1 MNYLSEMLKLP
12 VLDVNGEKLGVVN
25 DLGIATGEVFP
36 RVTSLAFQGPGKTPF
51 MISWRK
57 YVERVDD
64 DGVHLKARDT
74 DVRFS
79 YLQPD
84 ELLLARDILNK
95 QIVDTQGLKV
105 VRVNDLKLSSSGENQ
120 LRLLGAEVG
129 SRGLLRAI
137 HPALERV
144 VSRIARALGKPL
156 EEHIIAWS
164 YMDLLERS
172 TQTIKLSVSHK
183 TLDELHPADV
193 ADIIEQ
199 LDPRLRSQVFA
210 KLDTA
215 QAAEAISEF
224 DDDELVAEV
233 IEGMSDRDASS
244 MLALMDPDDAAD
256 LIEELDYEKAEKL
269 LRLMGVKEERAI
281 RTLLGYEENTAGR
294 IMTSEFVAL
303 PATDTAADAIEAIR
317 KLDDDFESIYYVYT
331 LDTTGAL
338 TGVLSLRTLIVADR
352 DARLSDIAYRDVVW
366 VAPDLDQED
375 VANEMSKYDLVAV
388 PVCDEN
394 RHVLGIVTVD
404 DALDVI
410 AEEHEEDLQIA
421 GVGAGEG
428 GSGEAPHMLGWFARR
443 QYWVLIWAIASGII
457 AAALAALGDA
467 DVAARFFVY
476 PMCAMPV
483 VLLAADRVV
492 SFVRNFFL
500 EYDGD
505 DAEGKPY
512 LGFFLQSAGLGIV
525 LAALVY
531 LCGQLVLGAAYPDD
545 VLAIAADSA
554 LAPFADGGFQVP
566 EAALQAR
573 ALSAC
578 FSCASV
584 VVFASFAAAVAYLK
598 LLFWRDER
606 DLNTSG
612 TALGVSAVLIA
623 TVAYSALATLG
634 VLLAVFW

>member
-1 MNYLSEMLKLP
+1 MNYLSELLKLP

-36 RVTSLAFQGPGKTPF
+36 HVTSLAFQGPGKTPF

-57 YVERVDD
+57 YVDHVDET
-64 DGVHLKARDT
+64 GVHLKTRDT

-129 SRGLLRAI
+129 GRGLLRAI
-137 HPALERV
+137 HPALERIV
-144 VSRIARALGKPL
+144 ARIARAVGKPL

-183 TLDELHPADV
+183 TLDELHPADI

-210 KLDTA
+210 QLDTA

-281 RTLLGYEENTAGR
+281 RNLLGYEEHTAGR

-317 KLDDDFESIYYVYT
+317 ALDEDFESIYYVYT

-338 TGVLSLRTLIVADR
+338 TGVLSLRTLIVADL

-366 VAPDLDQED
+366 VTPDLDQED
-375 VANEMSKYDLVAV
+375 VADEMAKYNLVAV
-388 PVCDEN
+388 PVCDDA

-421 GVGAGEG
+421 GMATGEG
-428 GSGEAPHMLGWFARR
+428 GSGESLHILSWFARR
-443 QYWVLIWAIASGII
+443 FYWVLVWAVASGVI
-457 AAALAALGDA
+457 AGVLAGLGAAPELAL
-467 DVAARFFVY
+467 F
-476 PMCAMPV
+476 PLCAMPV
-483 VLLAADRVV
+483 VLIAASRAV
-492 SFVRNFFL
+492 SFARNFYL
-500 EYDGD
+500 DYEESD
-505 DAEGKPY
+505 DDRGPY
-512 LGFFLQSAGLGIV
+512 LGYFLQSAGVGIV
-525 LAALVY
+525 LGAVVY
-531 LCGQLVLGAAYPDD
+531 LCGQLVLGAVYPEE
-545 VLAIAADSA
+545 A
-554 LAPFADGGFQVP
+554 LAGAGG
-566 EAALQAR
+566 ALAGAVLR
-573 ALSAC
+573 AHALSAS
-578 FSCASV
+578 FTCAAI
-584 VVFASFAAAVAYLK
+584 VVFASCATSVAYLK
-598 LLFWRDER
+598 LLFWRDAR
-606 DLNTSG
+606 DRNTSG
-612 TALGVSAVLIA
+612 TALGLAGVLIA
-623 TVAYSALATLG
+623 CLVFSAASVLAIY
-634 VLLAVFW
+634 LLFV

>member
-1 MNYLSEMLKLP
+1 MNYLSELLKLP

-36 RVTSLAFQGPGKTPF
+36 HVTSLAFQGPGKTPF

-57 YVERVDD
+57 YVDHVDET
-64 DGVHLKARDT
+64 GVHLKTRDT

-129 SRGLLRAI
+129 GRGLLRAI
-137 HPALERV
+137 HPALERIAA
-144 VSRIARALGKPL
+144 RLARAVGKPL

-183 TLDELHPADV
+183 TLDELHPADI

-210 KLDTA
+210 QLDTA

-233 IEGMSDRDASS
+233 IEGMSDREASS

-281 RTLLGYEENTAGR
+281 RNLLGYGENTAGR

-317 KLDDDFESIYYVYT
+317 KLDEDFESIYYVYT

-338 TGVLSLRTLIVADR
+338 TGVLSLRTLIVADL

-366 VAPDLDQED
+366 VTPDLDQED
-375 VANEMSKYDLVAV
+375 VADEMTKYNLVAV
-388 PVCDEN
+388 PVCDDA

-410 AEEHEEDLQIA
+410 AEEHEETCRSPAWGRVRTRRANRRTCFRGLH
-421 GVGAGEG
+421 GATTGCSCG
-428 GSGEAPHMLGWFARR
+428 RSPRVSSPRRWGASARVRSASSIPCAPCRWCCSRR
-443 QYWVLIWAIASGII
+443 
-457 AAALAALGDA
+457 AA
-467 DVAARFFVY
+467 F
-476 PMCAMPV
+476 PP
-483 VLLAADRVV
+483 
-492 SFVRNFFL
+492 
-500 EYDGD
+500 
-505 DAEGKPY
+505 
-512 LGFFLQSAGLGIV
+512 
-525 LAALVY
+525 
-531 LCGQLVLGAAYPDD
+531 
-545 VLAIAADSA
+545 
-554 LAPFADGGFQVP
+554 
-566 EAALQAR
+566 
-573 ALSAC
+573 
-578 FSCASV
+578 SCATTFSNTMSMSMRGRRISPSSYRPLRWAWRSRSWCSCA
-584 VVFASFAAAVAYLK
+584 AS
-598 LLFWRDER
+598 
-606 DLNTSG
+606 S
-612 TALGVSAVLIA
+612 
-623 TVAYSALATLG
+623 
-634 VLLAVFW
+634 